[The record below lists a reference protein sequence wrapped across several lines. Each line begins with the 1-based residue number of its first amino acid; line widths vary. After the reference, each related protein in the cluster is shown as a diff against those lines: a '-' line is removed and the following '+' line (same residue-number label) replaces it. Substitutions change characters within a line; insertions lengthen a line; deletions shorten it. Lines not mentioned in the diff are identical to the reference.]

1 MTTRTVDPDQLGKF
15 AFKVWQYKQGEMVSL
30 LLHLGDRLGLFSTLA
45 QTAAAN
51 VANGAANPTAT
62 GLATPADVAAASG
75 LNERLVTEWLK
86 GVAAAGLIE
95 HDDGAFGV
103 SPEAEALLVDEDDS
117 ILFAMGAFR
126 GGFEPGLVDL
136 ICESFKTGIGITYE
150 QQGPRAAAGLART
163 TGPFSRQKLTS
174 VILPAL
180 DGVVPK
186 LAAGGSVLDIGC
198 GAGVSSC
205 LVAEAWPEARVVGY
219 DPSPTAIAQA
229 TERAASLGITN
240 ATFVE
245 AGADAVDGD
254 GNFDLALTFDC
265 LHDMPR
271 PDTALAA
278 IRAALADDGT
288 LLIKDIR
295 SRGDFDTD
303 RRNPLLA
310 MFYGFSVTSC
320 LQSAMS
326 EPDGMA
332 LGTLG
337 LHPDVARQLTSA
349 AGFSRFAEH
358 DFEDAA
364 NLYYEVRP

>member
-1 MTTRTVDPDQLGKF
+1 
-15 AFKVWQYKQGEMVSL
+15 MVSL
-30 LLHLGDRLGLFSTLA
+30 LLHLGDQLGLFETLA
-45 QTAAAN
+45 RTA
-51 VANGAANPTAT
+51 VANG
-62 GLATPADVAAASG
+62 GLATPADIAAAAG

-86 GVAAAGLIE
+86 GVAAAGLI
-95 HDDGAFGV
+95 DYADGAFGL
-103 SPEAEALLVDEDDS
+103 SPEAEALLVDEEDS

-126 GGFEPGLVDL
+126 GGFEPAIVDL
-136 ICESFKTGIGITYE
+136 ICESFRTGIGITYE

-186 LAAGGSVLDIGC
+186 LAAGGSVVDIGC

-205 LVAEAWPEARVVGY
+205 LIAQAWPASSVVGY
-219 DPSPTAIAQA
+219 DPSATAIAQA
-229 TERAASLGITN
+229 NERASDLGLTN
-240 ATFVE
+240 TTFVE
-245 AGADAVDGD
+245 APADAVPAGD
-254 GNFDLALTFDC
+254 NFDLAITFDC
-265 LHDMPR
+265 LHDMAR
-271 PDTALAA
+271 PDVALAA
-278 IRAALADDGT
+278 IRAALDDDGT

-295 SRGDFDTD
+295 SRGDFDAD

-337 LHPDVARQLTSA
+337 LYPDVARQLTTE